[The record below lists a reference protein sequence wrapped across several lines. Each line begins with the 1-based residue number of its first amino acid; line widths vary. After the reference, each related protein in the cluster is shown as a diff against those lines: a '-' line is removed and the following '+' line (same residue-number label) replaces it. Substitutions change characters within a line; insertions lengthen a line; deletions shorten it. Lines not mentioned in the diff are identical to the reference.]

1 MVTPT
6 RRAVCVS
13 RNLCVLP
20 CTTSEHRMGHR
31 PARER
36 VHPRQ
41 REHVGRGTPRH
52 LGEGEVR
59 VRHGRQTEGDDTL
72 LQGYDTLLLLQSR
85 RCVAAAGV
93 AVVFVVG
100 IQC

>member
-1 MVTPT
+1 
-6 RRAVCVS
+6 
-13 RNLCVLP
+13 
-20 CTTSEHRMGHR
+20 MGHR